1 MALTRLSSRACCS
14 AARMSSTIESLTVPG
29 SEELI
34 RPRMVMTAILSV
46 VPRAPRCSRISRKR
60 GIGSASRIPPTRSN
74 AATINTRLKNK
85 LAQSA
90 TNKKMLRQPSLRF
103 AAMTGRNCRRTA
115 ARTRAFRVRT
125 SHEFRLARVSRA
137 DERVL
142 AIASFNASIDHA
154 CPLERLQIF
163 EQLLLVLLR
172 QLDAV
177 GVSFVAIAFFRRVE
191 KRIR

>member
-1 MALTRLSSRACCS
+1 
-14 AARMSSTIESLTVPG
+14 MSSTIESLTVPG

-115 ARTRAFRVRT
+115 ARTRAFRVGA
-125 SHEFRLARVSRA
+125 SHEFRSARASGMLAS
-137 DERVL
+137 
-142 AIASFNASIDHA
+142 ASSPSQTFRMCSGSPWD
-154 CPLERLQIF
+154 PRRKKRL
-163 EQLLLVLLR
+163 
-172 QLDAV
+172 
-177 GVSFVAIAFFRRVE
+177 FRRRCQTSTPDACAT
-191 KRIR
+191 RIRNAPRPDPL